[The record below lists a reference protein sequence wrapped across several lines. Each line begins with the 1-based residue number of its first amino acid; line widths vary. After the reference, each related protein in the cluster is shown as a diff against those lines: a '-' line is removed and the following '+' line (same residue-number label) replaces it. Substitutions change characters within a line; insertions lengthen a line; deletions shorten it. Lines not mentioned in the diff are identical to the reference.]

1 MEKEK
6 WLFFRSQADE
16 ANNDGIDDSVC
27 LPASRLRTISPTSD
41 TVVTMYFDSVKSNTE
56 AHETVTMDSV
66 ALTVT
71 QGDAFE
77 VCNELVRYINSA
89 PHSDGFIVI
98 ADDMTTT
105 DGTGSGLS
113 PTADETV
120 LAKYAHPS
128 ISGVA
133 TITIG
138 NARKIFN
145 LPSLGTGAAAL
156 TAISATEL
164 SVNTHYKGS
173 VSTALAMT
181 IPSAAAGR
189 AGDWITVTY
198 TAAIN
203 NGAAHTYTTTTDTAY
218 SLGSIIRALPGADD
232 NDGTRV
238 GAVDEATTNDNILT
252 ITGLTDGDGG
262 IGTTLKFV
270 NLTGAANGWAVEAT
284 IVHRDKGNAAS
295 TAAFS

>member
-1 MEKEK
+1 MANSK
-6 WLFFRSQADE
+6 WLFFRTQADE
-16 ANNDGIDDSVC
+16 ANNNGIDDSVC

-41 TVVTMYFDSVKSNTE
+41 TAVTMYFDSVKNLSD
-56 AHETVTMDSV
+56 ETSTMDSV

-77 VCNELVRYINSA
+77 VCNELVRIINSN
-89 PHSDGFIVI
+89 PHSDGFITI

-105 DGTGSGLS
+105 DSATSSL
-113 PTADETV
+113 ADLTRTPV
-120 LAKYAHPS
+120 YAHPS
-128 ISGVA
+128 ITACAAITVGA
-133 TITIG
+133 T
-138 NARKIFN
+138 RKAFRY
-145 LPSLGTGAAAL
+145 PGLGTGMAAL

-173 VSTALAMT
+173 VSTATAMT

-189 AGDWITVTY
+189 AGDFITVTY

-218 SLGSIIRALPGADD
+218 AAGSLIRTKPGADD
-232 NDGTRV
+232 ADGTRL
-238 GAVDEATTNDNILT
+238 ARVDEATTNDNILT

-262 IGTTLKFV
+262 IGTTLRFI
-270 NLTGAANGWAVEAT
+270 NATGGTNGWVVDAVVEGQ
-284 IVHRDKGNAAS
+284 GNSKEVS